1 MPRAAHKYAS
11 FPFDEFMAQLRFVL
25 CPDVTAQEWCKPS
38 SMPIGP
44 LLDTQ
49 KTACFIPVV
58 LSVGLLSLTTSAV
71 KATSHIVYS
80 DK

>member
-1 MPRAAHKYAS
+1 MPRAAHKYA
-11 FPFDEFMAQLRFVL
+11 FPFDEFMAQLRLVL

-38 SMPIGP
+38 SWQMPIGP

-58 LSVGLLSLTTSAV
+58 
-71 KATSHIVYS
+71 
-80 DK
+80 